1 MNLKEIRKENGLTQ
15 IDMAKRLKVS
25 LNAYIL
31 WERGGNNPNE
41 DNQHKIDQLI
51 KELKQ
56 EDK

>member
-15 IDMAKRLKVS
+15 IDMAKKLKVS
-25 LNAYIL
+25 LNTYIL
-31 WERGGNNPNE
+31 WERGANNPNE
-41 DNQHKIDQLI
+41 ENQQKIDQLI